1 MEHSFSFRLTGGSI
15 CPKMLKIKKRLRKGN
30 LIRSESYI
38 YYEIIRLTRQ
48 THRMKPINLKWYAL
62 AAALVA
68 IITSTAWKSAGS
80 VQPVKPFTMRHV
92 EDTTAPRK
100 KIMEKKE
107 RDYKISEVDQ
117 AMKELDKA
125 MVDMD
130 KNIKIDFSKMDK
142 EIKLAMDEIKKIDFE
157 KIGREVE
164 ASLKEVNWEK
174 TRAEVDKA
182 LIEAEVKIKEVDMKK
197 IRKELE
203 AVKENIN
210 IDKIK
215 SHIDIEKIQKSVH
228 EGLAKAR
235 TGIESAK
242 KELGLLKEFTE
253 ALEKD
258 GLISKKKGYKIN
270 IKNNEMYING
280 AKQSQEVNEKY
291 RKYFKDG
298 NYTLSSDGDEIS
310 TL

>member
-1 MEHSFSFRLTGGSI
+1 
-15 CPKMLKIKKRLRKGN
+15 
-30 LIRSESYI
+30 
-38 YYEIIRLTRQ
+38 
-48 THRMKPINLKWYAL
+48 MKAINFKWYAV
-62 AAALVA
+62 AATFVA
-68 IITSTAWKSAGS
+68 IITSTPWKSAGS
-80 VQPVKPFTMRHV
+80 VKPVKPFTIWHN

-100 KIMEKKE
+100 KIIEKKE
-107 RDYKISEVDQ
+107 RDYTINEVDQ

-125 MVDMD
+125 MVTMD

-164 ASLKEVNWEK
+164 TSLKEINWEK

-182 LIEAEVKIKEVDMKK
+182 LINAEVKIKEVDMKK

-203 AVKENIN
+203 AVKESIH
-210 IDKIK
+210 IEKIK
-215 SHIDIEKIQKSVH
+215 SHIDMEKIQRSVQ
-228 EGLAKAR
+228 EGLSKAKS
-235 TGIESAK
+235 GIENAK
-242 KELGLLKEFTE
+242 KELSLLKEFTE

-258 GLISKKKGYKIN
+258 GLISKKKGYKID
-270 IKNNEMYING
+270 IKNNGMYING
-280 AKQSQEVNEKY
+280 SKQSQEVNEKY

-298 NYTLSSDGDEIS
+298 NYTISSDGDEIS